1 MLNTVHI
8 KLHDDRKMIFAFVI
22 YLVYIYIYIYTST
35 SRNFTHSFEISSQK
49 FQDET
54 LLVNSI
60 NDIIIITLH
69 YIYFQYSLELE
80 QFEKLFRRKKPINEI
95 NNRRKTLSFQF
106 FISIV
111 PFFTLDFLQSNIPT
125 KDHFKLYTKI
135 NLYSLDLGLDN

>member
-1 MLNTVHI
+1 
-8 KLHDDRKMIFAFVI
+8 MI
-22 YLVYIYIYIYTST
+22 
-35 SRNFTHSFEISSQK
+35 
-49 FQDET
+49 
-54 LLVNSI
+54 LLSLQ
-60 NDIIIITLH
+60 TLH

-135 NLYSLDLGLDN
+135 NLYSLDLDLDN